1 MSDNRTGRA
10 SVIIAAG
17 TLTSRLLGVFR
28 VMLLA
33 HAIGATGLANN
44 AYWTAMKIPNTVYI
58 LIITGALTAVL
69 VPQITK
75 AALSEDRGQKYINK
89 LVTLSIVAT
98 LALLPVVAIVTPAL
112 ISFLGAGWDEA
123 QLRLAVLFA
132 WWLLPQIVF
141 FSLYTVVGEVLNAK
155 KLFGPYS
162 WSPVLANVIN
172 IAGLVAFLM
181 LYDADPAGRAP
192 LDRWDPL
199 AIALVAGSATLG
211 VAVQGLILFAFWKK
225 IGLRFRFDFRFRGI
239 GLGTMGKVAFWLF
252 LTVLVAQLVGLI
264 YTLALNLA
272 NSSDVVGSGGW
283 EFVRTIAVM
292 PHSVIVMS
300 LVTANFT
307 RMSESVHAGR
317 IDQMKG
323 YLTQATGTA
332 IFAMVFVI
340 ATMSILAMPIMR
352 MLQPKAPHH
361 NLEIFAPLLVITMI
375 GMLAQSLLFV
385 FNRGFYALSDT
396 KRPFYIA
403 VVSSAVALLG
413 ALFCMTLPPYLIP
426 YVLAFSEGVVTFGQV
441 AATFLVLRGQIGRL
455 TGRNLLTTLIKTCF
469 AAFFAAIA
477 GFIVLVMLGGLQEG
491 AFTVRS
497 FGTAFATCL
506 IISFTMLFVYGIVLK
521 IIKSDEL
528 DELLGVGKRLAAKVT
543 ARR

>member
-1 MSDNRTGRA
+1 
-10 SVIIAAG
+10 
-17 TLTSRLLGVFR
+17 
-28 VMLLA
+28 
-33 HAIGATGLANN
+33 
-44 AYWTAMKIPNTVYI
+44 
-58 LIITGALTAVL
+58 
-69 VPQITK
+69 
-75 AALSEDRGQKYINK
+75 
-89 LVTLSIVAT
+89 
-98 LALLPVVAIVTPAL
+98 
-112 ISFLGAGWDEA
+112 
-123 QLRLAVLFA
+123 
-132 WWLLPQIVF
+132 
-141 FSLYTVVGEVLNAK
+141 
-155 KLFGPYS
+155 
-162 WSPVLANVIN
+162 
-172 IAGLVAFLM
+172 
-181 LYDADPAGRAP
+181 
-192 LDRWDPL
+192 
-199 AIALVAGSATLG
+199 
-211 VAVQGLILFAFWKK
+211 GLILFAFWKK

-521 IIKSDEL
+521 IIKSNEL
-528 DELLGVGKRLAAKVT
+528 DELLAVGKRLAAKVT
-543 ARR
+543 TRR